1 MGPIIVSASIAVPA
15 YIAAGTLSYRAGLVE
30 PTPSWG
36 RTVSNA
42 QNAYARYPLFLWP
55 PVLSIAL
62 LVLALSLLGGNVLT
76 MPFDNTRR

>member
-1 MGPIIVSASIAVPA
+1 MSVSYTHLDV
-15 YIAAGTLSYRAGLVE
+15 YKRQ
-30 PTPSWG
+30 TPSWG

-62 LVLALSLLGGNVLT
+62 LVLALSLLGEAIRDA
-76 MPFDNTRR
+76 FDPNTRR